1 MNIRIFFVKTVQIGN
16 KKIPTDGITGSNA
29 DLTAVHC
36 TGLQDLRF
44 SAPDQVYGRFHMA
57 EQDLTFWCE
66 LHFLGTADEQ
76 SLIQLFSSA
85 LMDWLTADCEM

>member
-1 MNIRIFFVKTVQIGN
+1 
-16 KKIPTDGITGSNA
+16 
-29 DLTAVHC
+29 
-36 TGLQDLRF
+36 
-44 SAPDQVYGRFHMA
+44 MA